1 MKCITCGVN
10 FGISDI
16 LVSEEGDSG
25 MCDQCETNEM
35 IFLISYE
42 NDEYIVQADDFVEAI
57 EKWRDR
63 VEKLQPTYA
72 ERFSPSG
79 FTVKRIENII
89 LNDY

>member
-1 MKCITCGVN
+1 MRCIKCGEN
-10 FGISDI
+10 FGVSDI
-16 LVSEEGDSG
+16 LIMEEDDVPICDSCA
-25 MCDQCETNEM
+25 MNEM
-35 IFLISYE
+35 IFLITYE

-57 EKWRDR
+57 EKWRER
-63 VEKLQPTYA
+63 VEKLQPIYA